1 MEKMPR
7 FAVVLSGCGRAD
19 GSEIHESVTALLAID
34 TMGCTYDCYAPDI
47 EQAMVVNNITSE
59 IVEERRNVLVESGR
73 IARGNIKPLKEYC
86 VNDYDALV
94 LPGGMGA
101 AQNLSTYA
109 FCGKEMSGNSEVAKA
124 VKETNIA
131 GKPIG
136 ALCIAPMILA
146 KVLGDKNPTITLG
159 GDCQAAKD
167 AVALGCNHQ
176 ICNATEVAID
186 KENKLFYL
194 NTKLTSYVIGIFEF
208 FPVAV
213 VARTFVAGQD

>member
-1 MEKMPR
+1 MKKI
-7 FAVVLSGCGRAD
+7 AVILAGCGNRD
-19 GSEIHESVTALLAID
+19 GSETHETLSVLLAID
-34 TMGCTYDCYAPDI
+34 KRGMQYQCFAPESDFEVFNHI
-47 EQAMVVNNITSE
+47 KGEATGEKRDLITEAS
-59 IVEERRNVLVESGR
+59 RLC
-73 IARGNIKPLKEYC
+73 RGNIKPLKEYC
-86 VNDYDALV
+86 VNDFDALV

-109 FCGKEMSGNSEVAKA
+109 FCGKEMSVNSEVAKA

-167 AVALGCNHQ
+167 AISLGCNHQ
-176 ICNATEVAID
+176 ICDATEVSID
-186 KENKLFYL
+186 KENKL
-194 NTKLTSYVIGIFEF
+194 LTTPAYMVATRISQIFEGSDNLIQ
-208 FPVAV
+208 ALY
-213 VARTFVAGQD
+213 TMI